1 MRRLL
6 NERELGELLDQAQID
21 LFRLGDARQLRRR
34 IRWRRLRPLRG
45 GRAGTDPARKEPWLA
60 RLRADAERGLRNRRV
75 HVLRSPVGDYLR
87 YESEWGYLP
96 NSGPARTSGS
106 STWPRLRAP
115 RGLVAEDFWL
125 MDNGTAVRMHYDDA
139 GRFLGASVAPKW
151 RLLRYRRAAA
161 AAWHAS
167 VPFGDW
173 WAAHPQYHRERVS

>member
-6 NERELGELLDQAQID
+6 NERELGELLDQAQTD
-21 LFRLGDARQLRRR
+21 LFRLETLASYDVGSDGGDFARYV
-34 IRWRRLRPLRG
+34 
-45 GRAGTDPARKEPWLA
+45 AGEPGPDPARKEPWLA

-96 NSGPARTSGS
+96 NSGAGEDIRILDLAEVG
-106 STWPRLRAP
+106 AP
-115 RGLVAEDFWL
+115 HGLVAEDFWL
-125 MDNGTAVRMHYDDA
+125 MDNGTVVRMHYDDA

-151 RLLRYRRAAA
+151 QLLRYRWAAG

-173 WAAHPQYHRERVS
+173 WAAHPQYHRARVS